1 VLADLVRYHLP
12 LADVVS
18 GDNHASAG
26 AAAARRPAA
35 TRSSRLRMS
44 VRSPYRIPLSGAA
57 LLMVACLGIAWP
69 ASLPGGPER
78 TYAAGPNRPNIV
90 LIQTDD
96 QTTRQFTREV
106 MPKTMRLLAR
116 HGTTFTNYIA
126 TTAQCCPSRA
136 SLLTGQYAH
145 NHGVTSNAAG
155 YPALTKKHNV
165 LPMWLRR
172 AGYRTMHVGKF
183 LNGYT
188 YWADPPSRV
197 APGWSEWYTVL
208 RPGTHYYDYQ
218 LSINGHR
225 RHRGHRP
232 EDYIGRVVGRVATRL
247 IRTHAPQRRPFYLQ
261 LDERAPHVATQDDPF
276 SSCDH
281 APIPDRRDEDRFKD
295 APLPESPSFNEAD
308 MGDKPGFL
316 SAAPPLDTGARKR
329 MRKQWHCGLASLVGV
344 DRDVAKVYH
353 AVERSGEL
361 YKTVFI
367 FISDNGAFFGEHRI
381 SSGKVLPYEEALR
394 LPLLISLP
402 KRYRGGASRVPRI
415 SKPVANIDLAPTILR
430 LARARPCLAGGNCRT
445 MDGRSLMP
453 LLKRSSGWPHDRGLL
468 TEYRVVDAGRYAT
481 CEFAGI
487 RTRDNLYVRHSRVV
501 NRATNKCVP
510 VDQRERY
517 KLKEDPFELDNLCFG
532 GSAANCPVNSEQLDL
547 ESRLSQLRD
556 CAGIAGRDD
565 DVGGQPF
572 CE

>member
-1 VLADLVRYHLP
+1 
-12 LADVVS
+12 
-18 GDNHASAG
+18 
-26 AAAARRPAA
+26 
-35 TRSSRLRMS
+35 MS
-44 VRSPYRIPLSGAA
+44 VRSHYRFPLSGAA
-57 LLMVACLGIAWP
+57 LLMVACLGTAWP

-78 TYAAGPNRPNIV
+78 TYAAGRPNIV
-90 LIQTDD
+90 LIQSDD
-96 QTTRQFTREV
+96 QTTSQFTREV
-106 MPKTMRLLAR
+106 MPNTMRLLSR

-136 SLLTGQYAH
+136 SLITGQYTH

-155 YPALTKKHNV
+155 YAALINKRNV
-165 LPMWLRR
+165 LPTWLHR

-183 LNGYT
+183 LNGYP

-208 RPGTHYYDYQ
+208 RPGTHYYDYL

-225 RHRGHRP
+225 HHRGHRAK
-232 EDYIGRVVGRVATRL
+232 DYIGRVMGRGAAQL

-261 LDERAPHVATQDDPF
+261 LDERGPHGATQADPF
-276 SSCDH
+276 GSCDH
-281 APIPDRRDEDRFKD
+281 VPIPDRRDEKRFKD
-295 APLPESPSFNEAD
+295 APLPESPSFDEAD
-308 MGDKPGFL
+308 MSDKPAFL
-316 SAAPPLDTGARKR
+316 SAAPPLGTAARQLMRKR
-329 MRKQWHCGLASLVGV
+329 WRCGLASLVGV
-344 DRDVAKVYH
+344 DRDVTRVYN
-353 AVERSGEL
+353 AVKRSGEL

-367 FISDNGAFFGEHRI
+367 FTSDNGEFFGQHRI
-381 SSGKVLPYEEALR
+381 FNGKVFPYEEALR
-394 LPLLISLP
+394 LPLVISLP

-430 LARARPCLAGGNCRT
+430 LAKARPCLAGGKCRT

-468 TEYRVVDAGRYAT
+468 TEYKVVDAGRYAT

-487 RTRDNLYVRHSRVV
+487 RTRENIYVRHFRVV
-501 NRATNKCVP
+501 NRTTNECDA

-532 GSAANCPVNSEQLDL
+532 GSAANCPANSEQLGL

-565 DVGGQPF
+565 DVGGRPF